1 MEKVFLS
8 ILNMSLTAGII
19 VIAVLII
26 RLFLK
31 KLPKKYSY
39 FMWSVVG
46 FRLICP
52 VSVGSV
58 FSIFNLKFFSGM
70 GITGRLDNAEDK
82 ISHLISTIG
91 SIFSGAAKTA
101 HMPGMSDITGINKVN
116 TVTDAVGTV
125 ADSINET
132 VSEAGNVI
140 AGMAQSVADNAAA
153 GNIADARAGTVNGM
167 AAGTITDPMNGSAPH
182 EILSHG
188 VTDGFTSAAYSG
200 GQVVW
205 GDGLFKTMMVI

>member
-58 FSIFNLKFFSGM
+58 FSIFNLKFF
-70 GITGRLDNAEDK
+70 
-82 ISHLISTIG
+82 ISETLFLPSVYV
-91 SIFSGAAKTA
+91 
-101 HMPGMSDITGINKVN
+101 P
-116 TVTDAVGTV
+116 AVP
-125 ADSINET
+125 S
-132 VSEAGNVI
+132 VSF
-140 AGMAQSVADNAAA
+140 
-153 GNIADARAGTVNGM
+153 
-167 AAGTITDPMNGSAPH
+167 P
-182 EILSHG
+182 
-188 VTDGFTSAAYSG
+188 
-200 GQVVW
+200 
-205 GDGLFKTMMVI
+205 

>member
-1 MEKVFLS
+1 
-8 ILNMSLTAGII
+8 MSLTAGII

-82 ISHLISTIG
+82 ISHLIKHNRFCFFRCG
-91 SIFSGAAKTA
+91 
-101 HMPGMSDITGINKVN
+101 
-116 TVTDAVGTV
+116 
-125 ADSINET
+125 
-132 VSEAGNVI
+132 
-140 AGMAQSVADNAAA
+140 
-153 GNIADARAGTVNGM
+153 
-167 AAGTITDPMNGSAPH
+167 
-182 EILSHG
+182 
-188 VTDGFTSAAYSG
+188 
-200 GQVVW
+200 
-205 GDGLFKTMMVI
+205 